1 MRADVSAE
9 THPTPRG
16 RPSIPR
22 SFGIATLGLALLG
35 LAPSA
40 APLHAQASG
49 EGSVSLAY
57 GTQAPSAELEDLEGS
72 TVELLDYVRGR
83 PAILEFWA
91 TWCENCEALQPQLD
105 RIQAEHGDRIAI
117 VAVGVGV
124 NQNPRRILRHLEEHD
139 PGYPHLFDA
148 RGAAVRAYN
157 ATVTSIVVMLD
168 AEGKVVYTGVGAE
181 QDLEAAVARLL
192 GG

>member
-1 MRADVSAE
+1 MRTDVSTE
-9 THPTPRG
+9 THLKAHRRLFTHL
-16 RPSIPR
+16 
-22 SFGIATLGLALLG
+22 TLGVAFLAAG
-35 LAPSA
+35 ASA
-40 APLHAQASG
+40 TPLHAQASG

-57 GTQAPSAELEDLEGS
+57 GTQAPDAELQDLEGN
-72 TVELLDYVRGR
+72 TVQLLDYVRGK
-83 PAILEFWA
+83 PALLEFWA

-105 RIQAEHGDRIAI
+105 RIQAEHGDEVSV

-168 AEGKVVYTGVGAE
+168 AEGKVVYTGVGAG
-181 QDLEAAVARLL
+181 QDLEAAVGRLL
-192 GG
+192 EG